1 MFLITYILFIKLMR
15 WLLFVKVSNVFLSF
29 VFICFLRNVQLYTK
43 TILCMMYSFA
53 KACVVT
59 QIKSCKIW
67 FMYLSYIRWLSY
79 CDIANS
85 SVLRAFSQCDTKDNV
100 SITLLYL
107 DLSGV
112 PLMQKYNKIQFRMF
126 LIQSNVSLSSG
137 ILCQNTMNKSMKW

>member
-1 MFLITYILFIKLMR
+1 
-15 WLLFVKVSNVFLSF
+15 
-29 VFICFLRNVQLYTK
+29 
-43 TILCMMYSFA
+43 
-53 KACVVT
+53 
-59 QIKSCKIW
+59 
-67 FMYLSYIRWLSY
+67 MYLSYIRWLSY

-137 ILCQNTMNKSMKW
+137 ILCQNTMNKSMK